1 MVNKRKKKV
10 ENVNYTTTVHI
21 NLKSRIF
28 FCRIPS
34 TFPHCLCAVGA
45 FLACAI
51 SRNESECS
59 SNIFRNQMGM
69 KSGLSF
75 PLLFSLPSAQ
85 SAALFLHLK
94 HPLRRRDFECNR
106 TKCDATVRRD
116 QMLSPSDTGFYD

>member
-28 FCRIPS
+28 FCRTPS
-34 TFPHCLCAVGA
+34 THCLCAAGI

-59 SNIFRNQMGM
+59 PKIFRNQMG
-69 KSGLSF
+69 KKYGLSF

-85 SAALFLHLK
+85 SGALFLNLK
-94 HPLRRRDFECNR
+94 HPLRRRNFEYNR
-106 TKCDATVRRD
+106 TKCDASVWRN
-116 QMLSPSDTGFYD
+116 QMLSPSDTVFYD